1 MMKFQQT
8 PELLEVAQR
17 LKTLDKHPA

>member
-17 LKTLDKHPA
+17 LKPLDKHPA